1 MSRELPI
8 LCAGPVVRAILE
20 GRQTQDRRPVRVPWG
35 KRSKAPPYDPY
46 YTDNDGTLMVADEAG
61 DWHVYAE
68 WARKPWNVG
77 DVLYVRETWRPYIR
91 GYSSHVEY
99 RAGNEHLNRP
109 VTGKSLDPDASS
121 AAMKWLDERGGY
133 AEYECTDPDKAPWF
147 PSIHMPKWAARI
159 RLRVLSVGVERVN
172 AISHHDICAEGWAP
186 RTDITND
193 PEVHRDAARDW
204 WRDLWDG
211 LYGAGAFE
219 RGDWCWVTRF
229 ELVQ

>member
-20 GRQTQDRRPVRVPWG
+20 GRQTQDRRRVRIN
-35 KRSKAPPYDPY
+35 PYDGAFYFLDGWPHRSLDGWSNRIPGMEEPY
-46 YTDNDGTLMVADEAG
+46 RA
-61 DWHVYAE
+61 
-68 WARKPWNVG
+68 PWSPG
-77 DVLYVRETWRPYIR
+77 DVLYVRETWQLLRLGYDYESGWVDDVEVVDNIASDPRDSTLIRRPR
-91 GYSSHVEY
+91 YSVAY
-99 RAGNEHLNRP
+99 
-109 VTGKSLDPDASS
+109 
-121 AAMKWLDERGGY
+121 AADQKWGDEPGF
-133 AEYECTDPDKAPWF
+133 PWR
-147 PSIHMPKWAARI
+147 PSIHMPKWATRI

-211 LYGAGAFE
+211 LYGAGSMD